1 MSRAQEV
8 IEVTL
13 LDATFAG
20 AKEVKLASA
29 DVSYRLYIVPA
40 RQIRD
45 FRSHEHMS
53 KPGIYMMLG
62 DPTAHKPEIYIGQ
75 AKRRKNGN
83 GTIQRVIEH
92 INQGEQLFC
101 KWAIMLVDSPRKFGP
116 TELTNLENTF
126 TLAAREAGLTHVRN
140 RCEPSNSDLTLAT
153 RLRLDKVVENTRLM
167 LGALGIYV
175 FDPHPD
181 GGSAAKNGTRTK
193 NAEPRTPLLGTLT
206 ESEVP
211 ADREPELVLFMRLRG
226 VEAPAVLHKLDTKTW
241 VLKAGSSI
249 SPVATSE
256 DALRVRAENDGHM
269 SDGRT
274 GIDLT
279 FTSPSTAAMYV
290 GGNSRSGNKTWR
302 NADGVLLK
310 DLI

>member
-45 FRSHEHMS
+45 FRTHEHMS
-53 KPGIYMMLG
+53 KPDIYMMLG
-62 DPTAHKPEIYIGQ
+62 DPTAKKPDIYIGR

-92 INQGEQLFC
+92 IDRGEHLFC
-101 KWAIMLVDSPRKFGP
+101 QCAIMLVDSPRKFGP

-126 TLAAREAGLTHVRN
+126 TIAAQEAGLTHVCN
-140 RCEPSNSDLTLAT
+140 GCEPSTSELTLAT
-153 RLRLDKVVENTRLM
+153 RLRLDKVVETTRLM

-175 FDPHPD
+175 FDQHPD
-181 GGSAAKNGTRTK
+181 GGSAAKSTPKGKSRQ
-193 NAEPRTPLLGTLT
+193 PRTPDMAT
-206 ESEVP
+206 P
-211 ADREPELVLFMRLRG
+211 ADLELPVAGEPELVLFMRLRG
-226 VEAPAVLHKLDTKTW
+226 VEAPAVLHKLDAKTW
-241 VLKAGSSI
+241 VLKAGSLI
-249 SPVATSE
+249 SSSATSKE
-256 DALRVRAENDGHM
+256 ALRVREGHDGQV
-269 SDGRT
+269 SNGRT
-274 GIDLT
+274 GVDLR

-302 NADGVLLK
+302 NADGVLLR
-310 DLI
+310 DLV